1 MAVQNSNFN
10 TLITAID
17 TKARS
22 LAASTTDAKDL
33 VFLGKT
39 LEALNVTA
47 TVSDIIET
55 GDTKIS
61 AITAEGATQLA
72 AVTAEGNTQVAA
84 VTAEGNTQVAAVQA
98 QGQNYAELSGAT
110 FTGDIDLG
118 SNKITFSNVYSTL
131 ADLPS
136 ASSYHGM
143 FAHVHATGA
152 GYFAHSGSWWKLVNE
167 DASGNVVI
175 PGNLTVNG
183 TTTTINS
190 TTMDIDD
197 LNITIASGAA
207 DAAAANGAGLTIDGA
222 SATLI
227 YTASTDTFDFNKAV
241 SGTYVNLHPVVTAT
255 NAAATTETFDLN
267 KPLTHMT
274 MTAGTAFSGT
284 NLAAGKTSMMVLDRT
299 TSNHTPTWSSDIKWP
314 GGTEPTWSDS
324 RYWVITFNCLDATT
338 IFASA
343 LDYSV

>member
-17 TKARS
+17 TKAQS

-47 TVSDIIET
+47 TVSDIIGT
-55 GDTKIS
+55 GDTKIA
-61 AITAEGATQLA
+61 AITAEGATQ
-72 AVTAEGNTQVAA
+72 VAA
-84 VTAEGNTQVAAVQA
+84 VIAEGNTQVAAVQA
-98 QGQNYAELSGAT
+98 QGQNYAHLSGAT

-118 SNKITFSNVYSTL
+118 SNKITYSNVYATL

-152 GYFAHSGSWWKLVNE
+152 GYFSHAGSWWKLVNE

-207 DAAAANGAGLTIDGA
+207 DSAAANGAGITVDGA

-227 YTASTDTFDFNKAV
+227 YTASTDTWDFNKAV

-255 NAAATTETFDLN
+255 NAAATTQTFDMN
-267 KPLTHMT
+267 KPMNHMT
-274 MTAGTAFSGT
+274 MTAGTQFSGV
-284 NLAAGKTSMMVLDRT
+284 NLAAGKTSMMVLDT
-299 TSNHTPTWSSDIKWP
+299 TASSHSPTWSSDIKWP
-314 GGTEPTWSDS
+314 DGTVPSWSS
-324 RYWVITFNCLDATT
+324 QRYWVISLTCLDSTT

-343 LDYSV
+343 SGYAV